1 MNLDLVDGRVI
12 VSTGLF
18 IFLVG
23 LAIYGIVISGAMF
36 ATALAS
42 MMQRRENIH
51 EMRRFNSMMLQLQH
65 NNELWYGNPRAKDSF
80 SGLKDIQSKKF
91 EKKIQQEFLEDRD

>member
-1 MNLDLVDGRVI
+1 MDLDLVDGTVI

-18 IFLVG
+18 IFLIG

-51 EMRRFNSMMLQLQH
+51 EMRRFNTMMLQLQH
-65 NNELWYGNPRAKDSF
+65 KNELWYGNPRAKDSF
-80 SGLKDIQSKKF
+80 PGLRDL
-91 EKKIQQEFLEDRD
+91 EKKIEQEFLEDRD